1 MNGSSSV
8 SRHIAVTGAAGH
20 LGAILVRE
28 LLARGVRVK
37 ALVYGNTRSI
47 DQLDVELMH
56 VDIRDEHGLQQ
67 AFAGVDVVYHLAAK
81 ISITSDT
88 RDLESVNVG
97 GTRAVVNSC
106 QAAHVRRLVHFSSV
120 HALAG
125 RPGDLPVDEHNPPAD
140 SDSDLPYDRS
150 KARAEREVLA
160 GVAAGLPAVI
170 VNPTGVIGPYDYRPS
185 NMGEALLAMYHRTI
199 PSLVDG
205 GFDWVDGRDVAVG
218 AMAAAERGR
227 VGERYLLGGHWASLA
242 QLSAMIADATGAKT
256 LRAVC
261 PMPVARTAAPLVS
274 LYSRLRGR
282 PPLFTSQS
290 LRILRGHRV
299 VRSDKASRE
308 LGFTARPLAETIA
321 DTFAWFGEAGMLE
334 PSR

>member
-1 MNGSSSV
+1 
-8 SRHIAVTGAAGH
+8 
-20 LGAILVRE
+20 
-28 LLARGVRVK
+28 VK
-37 ALVYGNTRSI
+37 ALVHGDSRSI
-47 DQLDVELMH
+47 AGLDVELIH
-56 VDIRDEHGLQQ
+56 IDVRDEHSLQQ

-81 ISITSDT
+81 ISTTSDT
-88 RDLESVNVG
+88 SDLESVNVG

-106 QAAHVRRLVHFSSV
+106 RAAHVRRLVHFSSV

-125 RPGDLPVDEHNPPAD
+125 RAGASPVDEHNPPAD

-150 KARAEREVLA
+150 KARAEREVMA
-160 GVAAGLPAVI
+160 GVAAGLHAVI

-199 PSLVDG
+199 PTLVDG
-205 GFDWVDGRDVAVG
+205 GFDWVDGRDVAMA
-218 AMAAAERGR
+218 AMAATERGR

-242 QLSAMIADATGAKT
+242 HLSAMIADATGAKT

-261 PMPVARTAAPLVS
+261 PMPIARTAAPVVS
-274 LYSRLRGR
+274 LYGRLRGR
-282 PPLFTSQS
+282 PPLVTSQS

-321 DTFAWFGEAGMLE
+321 DTFAWFRQVGMLE
-334 PSR
+334 PSG